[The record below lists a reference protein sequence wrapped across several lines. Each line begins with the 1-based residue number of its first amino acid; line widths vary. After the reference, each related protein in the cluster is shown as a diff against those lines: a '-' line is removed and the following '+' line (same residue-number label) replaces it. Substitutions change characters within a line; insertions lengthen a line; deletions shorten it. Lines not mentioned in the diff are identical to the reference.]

1 MNFIDKSVNQI
12 AMQRKKRFAIKFIR
26 AFSLVKQD
34 KIKLEQI
41 REVGIYKVYETVKEK
56 GMKFNLL

>member
-41 REVGIYKVYETVKEK
+41 REVGIYKVYETVK
-56 GMKFNLL
+56 